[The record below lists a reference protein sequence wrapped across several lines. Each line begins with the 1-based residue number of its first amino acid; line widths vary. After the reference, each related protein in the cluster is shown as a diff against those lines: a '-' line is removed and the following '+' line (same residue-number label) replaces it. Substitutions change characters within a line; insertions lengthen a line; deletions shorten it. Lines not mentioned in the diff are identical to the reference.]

1 MRRNERR
8 AVAARVA
15 CGLGSTARCAHAP
28 ATYHPRLELAEVQK
42 APSVF
47 RLNEPNVV
55 EVIQKL
61 SDLGLLSVLHPWS
74 KQVEDVRLDDVKA
87 ELA

>member
-42 APSVF
+42 ALKHMVKPGADG
-47 RLNEPNVV
+47 EQATPVV
-55 EVIQKL
+55 AFPPEFTTESGEVHL
-61 SDLGLLSVLHPWS
+61 PMRRFWATFSAMD
-74 KQVEDVRLDDVKA
+74 
-87 ELA
+87 